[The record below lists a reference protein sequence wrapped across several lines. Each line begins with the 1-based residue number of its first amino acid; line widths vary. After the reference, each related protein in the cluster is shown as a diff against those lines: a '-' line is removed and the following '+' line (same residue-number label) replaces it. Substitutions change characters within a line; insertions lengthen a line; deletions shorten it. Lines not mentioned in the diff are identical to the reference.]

1 MRIRYIA
8 AAGAAAALALG
19 VSVPAFAEGHAGV
32 APRAAHSVAADHE
45 AFGAKRL
52 VVFWEDGG
60 YEGKHQSTDSKIPKL
75 SKYGW
80 NDTISSA
87 KNKGNRTVTFH
98 QHTHYEGAKLR
109 LGPGE
114 SEAHFGDRNFGDKAS
129 SISFS

>member
-19 VSVPAFAEGHAGV
+19 ASVPAFAEGHAGV
-32 APRAAHSVAADHE
+32 APRAAHSVTADHE

-52 VVFWEDGG
+52 VVFWEHGG
-60 YEGKHQSTDSKIPKL
+60 YKGKQGRTDSNLPKL

-87 KNKGNRTVTFH
+87 QNRGNRTVTFW
-98 QHTHYEGAKLR
+98 QDTVYEGATLR

-114 SEAHFGDRNFGDKAS
+114 KEAHFGYRHFGDKAS